1 MSNKT
6 APEPRTPREEKRENN
21 TEEMRILYE
30 MVLGEA
36 FIKM

>member
-21 TEEMRILYE
+21 TEEVRI
-30 MVLGEA
+30 
-36 FIKM
+36 

>member
-21 TEEMRILYE
+21 TDANGFDMNYDLD
-30 MVLGEA
+30 VLS
-36 FIKM
+36 